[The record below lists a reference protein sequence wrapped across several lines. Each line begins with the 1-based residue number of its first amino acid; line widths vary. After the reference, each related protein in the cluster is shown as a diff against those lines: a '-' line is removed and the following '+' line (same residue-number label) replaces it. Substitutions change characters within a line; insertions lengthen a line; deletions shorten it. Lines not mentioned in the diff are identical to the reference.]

1 MGIRAVFKRPNFRWQ
16 ESTYEAIHRFCTQ
29 HIAQKIYKDYHLKI
43 VKTPF
48 KQTARYKKH
57 EDAKKSVKN

>member
-1 MGIRAVFKRPNFRWQ
+1 MRQFTVFVLNTLHQ
-16 ESTYEAIHRFCTQ
+16 N
-29 HIAQKIYKDYHLKI
+29 IYNDYHLKI

-57 EDAKKSVKN
+57 EDAKKSEKN